1 MKGFI
6 KVSQTNNAGN
16 YVNVTHIVR
25 FYIKSQNSTAIVLS
39 DGSEIECKQSF
50 EDLEKLVYNAL
61 VL

>member
-16 YVNVTHIVR
+16 YVNVSHIIR
-25 FYIKSQNSTAIVLS
+25 FYIKNQNSTALILS
-39 DGSEIECKQSF
+39 DGSEIECKQTF
-50 EDLEKLVYNAL
+50 EEFEKLVNDAL